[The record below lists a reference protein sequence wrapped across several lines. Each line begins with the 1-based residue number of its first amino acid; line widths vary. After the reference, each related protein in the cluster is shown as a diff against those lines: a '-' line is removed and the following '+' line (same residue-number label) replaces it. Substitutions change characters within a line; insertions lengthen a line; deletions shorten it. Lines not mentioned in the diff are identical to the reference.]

1 MHISSQT
8 RTISVVSEET
18 KKQLDQ
24 MILQNK
30 ELEGLLSKT
39 RSDNDAKVCFR
50 LSTKLFLL
58 SVERQKRCNGDVK
71 FFLPRARGKE
81 SCSDP
86 LSDRF

>member
-50 LSTKLFLL
+50 PSTKLFLL

-81 SCSDP
+81 YCSDP

>member
-1 MHISSQT
+1 MNGSDFRYIVLGKGPVACNKLNIKSYFLMHFPPQT

-50 LSTKLFLL
+50 LST
-58 SVERQKRCNGDVK
+58 N
-71 FFLPRARGKE
+71 FF
-81 SCSDP
+81 CHQ
-86 LSDRF
+86 